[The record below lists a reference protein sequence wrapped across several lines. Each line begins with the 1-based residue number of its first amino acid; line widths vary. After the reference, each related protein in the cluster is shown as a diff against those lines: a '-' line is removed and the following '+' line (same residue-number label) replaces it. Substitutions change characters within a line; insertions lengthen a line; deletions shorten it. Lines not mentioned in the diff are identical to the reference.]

1 MRKKK
6 ETQEQRI
13 ATLEKVVSLLYGK
26 LKDVSEGLKI
36 TEGVLKNHIETNK

>member
-26 LKDVSEGLKI
+26 LKDVAEGLKI
-36 TEGVLKNHIETNK
+36 TEKVLKDHIETNK